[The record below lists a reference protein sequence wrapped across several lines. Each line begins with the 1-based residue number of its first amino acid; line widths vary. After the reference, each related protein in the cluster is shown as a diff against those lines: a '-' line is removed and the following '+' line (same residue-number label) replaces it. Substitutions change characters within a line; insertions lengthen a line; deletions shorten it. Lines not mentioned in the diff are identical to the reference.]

1 MILKVNSEKFA
12 LDNDDKNN
20 FLLDKDKLK
29 KNMGVSSFSDLSI
42 DHFNFLLNHNFTTKA
57 NDKLAGHLKT
67 SYFYDGWPTDFE
79 EYLINKVKNDNT
91 LMNEAKKLKL
101 LNDNT
106 FLGLDALW
114 INKQK
119 KHEFNPIHTHHG
131 IFSFIIP
138 LQIPYDLNEEDRN
151 VFGGI
156 KSDISTSRL
165 TFIKSEN
172 DTVMYELVNMDQSYI
187 GKLLMFSAKLKHM
200 VYPFYTSDEYRITV
214 AGNIIAK
221 D

>member
-1 MILKVNSEKFA
+1 MIFNISSK
-12 LDNDDKNN
+12 DNKTNN
-20 FLLDKDKLK
+20 FSKDRDNLK
-29 KNMGVSSFSDLSI
+29 KYMGVSSHTDLSQ
-42 DHFNFLLNHNFTTKA
+42 DHFNFLLNYNFTKKA
-57 NDKLAGHLKT
+57 NASLAGHIKT
-67 SYFYDGWPTDFE
+67 SYFYNDWPKDFE
-79 EYLINKVKNDNT
+79 EYLINKFKNDNT
-91 LMNEAKKLKL
+91 LMSEAKELKL

-106 FLGLDALW
+106 SLCLDILW

-119 KHEFNPIHTHHG
+119 KHEFNPVHNHTG

-151 VFGGI
+151 VFGGLN
-156 KSDISTSRL
+156 SSISTSRL
-165 TFIKSEN
+165 TFLKIKNNSII
-172 DTVMYELVNMDQSYI
+172 YELVNMDQSYI
-187 GKLLMFSAKLKHM
+187 GKLLMFSATLKHL